1 MDATQ
6 WKPGGLMPNDNM
18 EGDKVVDS
26 MQIQMQG
33 LAKLSLFPSFYPYL
47 YDNDIN
53 DNDNDYNM

>member
-1 MDATQ
+1 
-6 WKPGGLMPNDNM
+6 MPNDNM

-33 LAKLSLFPSFYPYL
+33 LAKLSLFPSFDPYL
-47 YDNDIN
+47 YDNDSN